1 MSELQVANWS
11 EVLISDAISEIETG
25 VSVNSENRRKG
36 ASEVGI
42 LKTSCISRG
51 RFFPEEHK
59 AVLADEVER
68 AKTPLKAK
76 SILMSRMNTPNL
88 VGEIGYVQHQHPE
101 IYLPDRL
108 WMFSGKEGISDTLFL
123 SHLLSSDAFR
133 QKLSDIATGT
143 SGSMKNIPQRSF
155 LQIPIPLPPLPE
167 QKKIAEILS
176 GIDNLVRSLTEHNQ
190 KLEATKTALSKELIS
205 GHSGHRKE
213 SPYGQIPEHWIES
226 TLGGIIGMANL
237 QTGPFGSQLHA
248 HEYTTEGIPVVMP
261 QDMRKCGVVT
271 DKIAR
276 ITPDRAQTL
285 EKHKVS
291 PGDILFSRRGD
302 IGRHAIISSNESG
315 WICGTGCLRAR
326 TDGAI
331 NPIFLSELLRHKYA
345 LEWLNANAVG
355 QTMLNLNTGILADL
369 PVVVPPAD
377 EQEKIANSLSSI
389 NEQTRRIANK
399 IWHTQNLKAAVAS
412 DLLSGRN
419 RVSV

>member
-1 MSELQVANWS
+1 MSNQCPNGWNSTTLLDVSEKVKAGPFGSAITKSMYVADGFKVYGQEQVIAGD
-11 EVLISDAISEIETG
+11 ISIGSYFISEEKFEELSSF
-25 VSVNSENRRKG
+25 SVQEG
-36 ASEVGI
+36 
-42 LKTSCISRG
+42 
-51 RFFPEEHK
+51 
-59 AVLADEVER
+59 D
-68 AKTPLKAK
+68 
-76 SILMSRMNTPNL
+76 ILMSCVGTFGKTLL
-88 VGEIGYVQHQHPE
+88 VPEKHKQGIINPRLILVRLKDDFCPLFVQ
-101 IYLPDRL
+101 Y
-108 WMFSGKEGISDTLFL
+108 
-123 SHLLSSDAFR
+123 LLSSSLVQD
-133 QKLSDIATGT
+133 QLLSCLGGGTMGVINATMLKRLSLRT
-143 SGSMKNIPQRSF
+143 
-155 LQIPIPLPPLPE
+155 PPLPE

-302 IGRHAIISSNESG
+302 IGRHAIISTNESG

-389 NEQTRRIANK
+389 NEQTRKIANK

-412 DLLSGRN
+412 DLLSGRK

>member
-1 MSELQVANWS
+1 MSDWETKVLSDLVIDPITYGIVQPGDFSKNGVPLIRGKDYMQGWAGEGDLYRVTPELHEKYKRSKVTKGDLLLSIAGYVGEVAIVPEWIEEANITQTTARIRCN
-11 EVLISDAISEIETG
+11 EEILASKYLLYFLQSNEGREITKKF
-25 VSVNSENRRKG
+25 SKG
-36 ASEVGI
+36 SAQSG
-42 LKTSCISRG
+42 LN
-51 RFFPEEHK
+51 
-59 AVLADEVER
+59 LADI
-68 AKTPLKAK
+68 AKF
-76 SILMSRMNTPNL
+76 
-88 VGEIGYVQHQHPE
+88 E
-101 IYLPDRL
+101 
-108 WMFSGKEGISDTLFL
+108 
-123 SHLLSSDAFR
+123 
-133 QKLSDIATGT
+133 
-143 SGSMKNIPQRSF
+143 
-155 LQIPIPLPPLPE
+155 IPLPPLPE

-302 IGRHAIISSNESG
+302 IGRHAIISTNESG

-389 NEQTRRIANK
+389 NEQTRKIANK

-412 DLLSGRN
+412 DLLSGRK
-419 RVSV
+419 RVSI